1 MEGLKKLKM
10 KEFMYKAEQLLPVSI
25 KTAWEF
31 FSSPH
36 NLALLTPKEMD
47 FKVLTKLNN
56 HIYNDMIID
65 YTVKPLLYIPLHW
78 RTKILDVQE
87 NVEFTDIQLKGPFNL
102 WKHVHEF
109 IPHGKGIIIKDTV
122 YYRLPFGFI
131 GRIAHFLFVRKRIEA
146 IFIYRRKVLEK
157 LFIKN

>member
-1 MEGLKKLKM
+1 M
-10 KEFMYKAEQLLPVSI
+10 KEFIYKTEQLLPVTI
-25 KTAWEF
+25 ETAWEF

-47 FKVLTKLNN
+47 FKVLTILDN
-56 HIYNDMIID
+56 HIHNNMVID
-65 YTVKPLLYIPLHW
+65 YTVKPLLQIPLHW

-87 NVEFTDIQLKGPFNL
+87 NIEFTDIQLKGPFSL

-109 IPHGKGIIIKDTV
+109 IQQSDGILVKDTV

-131 GRIAHFLFVRKRIEA
+131 GRIAHSLFVKKRIEA
-146 IFIYRRKVLEK
+146 IFSYRKTVLEK